1 MWDVHQHHK
10 NELTSKK
17 RVSSPAKIVT
27 LPSRI
32 WKKTAKNGELTS
44 QSAGLSSKT
53 GELMT
58 SKNLDFISKEW

>member
-1 MWDVHQHHK
+1 LSLYHQ
-10 NELTSKK
+10 EYG
-17 RVSSPAKIVT
+17 
-27 LPSRI
+27 
-32 WKKTAKNGELTS
+32 KKTAKNGELTS

>member
-1 MWDVHQHHK
+1 LVLTTK
-10 NELTSKK
+10 KGEFTSKNCHFTIK
-17 RVSSPAKIVT
+17 NME
-27 LPSRI
+27 
-32 WKKTAKNGELTS
+32 KKKAKNGELTS